1 MESESYKRK
10 NELKKDEKRTHF
22 WRKGLFFFFFFVS
35 FSCLL
40 MLLLAAASCLVGD
53 GHKSSQDSSRVN
65 VPTTVEDHHNTML
78 KVAIVGSTGGG
89 SATLSSG
96 ELVVQSIEQHLESIH
111 NSTTGQRMVDLSFVA
126 LVCSDV
132 GMDFAQSSTSAS
144 LWTMN
149 HESPSLTKSHRG
161 QLQDINVHLRNHVD
175 PALAALIEEG
185 SIDVV
190 ISISSDP
197 EGNNAQAFAAAVRT
211 MIPIVGTGGT
221 SISQIA
227 TMGGNVIG
235 CSGGSV
241 ATTAVTRGICFAAS
255 IAAHFKLA
263 YTLPHPPKMAKFQS
277 VVGAALPLLLAVSLF
292 KSSFPLWPRGGIQ
305 WIVNQLAIDGTGDNS
320 SGSSGV
326 EMWLDQLNWS
336 VENKVLLRSTLDY
349 NCCHLEPNSDL
360 TLPATPNFSLNSL

>member
-1 MESESYKRK
+1 
-10 NELKKDEKRTHF
+10 
-22 WRKGLFFFFFFVS
+22 
-35 FSCLL
+35 
-40 MLLLAAASCLVGD
+40 
-53 GHKSSQDSSRVN
+53 
-65 VPTTVEDHHNTML
+65 ML
-78 KVAIVGSTGGG
+78 KVAIIGSTGGG

-96 ELVVQSIEQHLESIH
+96 ELVIQSIQHHLETIYIP
-111 NSTTGQRMVDLSFVA
+111 NTRQQRMVNLSFVA

-144 LWTMN
+144 LWTMDYN
-149 HESPSLTKSHRG
+149 STSLTKSHRG
-161 QLQDINVHLRNHVD
+161 QLQEINGHLQSHYD

-185 SIDVV
+185 SIDVL

-197 EGNNAQAFAAAVRT
+197 EGNNVQAFAAAVRA

-255 IAAHFKLA
+255 IAAHFKLS
-263 YTLPHPPKMAKFQS
+263 YSLPHPPKLAKFQS

-292 KSSFPLWPRGGIQ
+292 KSSVSLWPRGGIQ
-305 WIVNQLAIDGTGDNS
+305 WLVNRMAMDGRGD
-320 SGSSGV
+320 GSSTSSSV
-326 EMWLDQLNWS
+326 DLWLDQLNWS
-336 VENKVLLRSTLDY
+336 VENKV
-349 NCCHLEPNSDL
+349 
-360 TLPATPNFSLNSL
+360 